1 MSYKKLRGDF
11 TKATVVR
18 FTAASDVSDG
28 DVVVDNGRVG
38 VVHDVNGRGVEDGDE
53 GLMIVGTDE
62 KGIYMPKAAGTIDR
76 HDILYWSGSGVTA
89 TAGSNTPIGR
99 AVQDAASGDD
109 EALVELT
116 NIAPAAAAG

>member
-1 MSYKKLRGDF
+1 MSYRKLRGDF

-18 FTAASDVSDG
+18 FTAASDVEDG

-38 VVHDVNGRGVEDGDE
+38 VVHDVRGRGVKSGEE

-62 KGIYMPKAAGTIDR
+62 KGIYMPKASGAISR
-76 HDILYWSGSGVTA
+76 HARVYWTSGGVTA
-89 TAGSNTPIGR
+89 TAGSNTLIGR

-116 NIAPAAAAG
+116 NVTAPAA